1 MASSTQD
8 LEQFVRTALE
18 KGATRDQIGKALAD
32 AGWAPEQT
40 RSALSAY
47 ADVSFMVPVPQ
58 PRPYLS
64 ARDAFLYLVLFTTL
78 YMSAFHLGS
87 LVFELINRAFPD
99 PAQLRG
105 IVFTSSVRWS
115 VATLLVAFPVFMLM
129 SIKIGRDVARQPVLR
144 QSVVRRWL
152 TYLTLFVAAVSLII
166 DLITLVDGVLGGEA
180 TTRFVLKV
188 IVAGVIAIVVFGYYL
203 WDLRQDERT
212 P

>member
-8 LEQFVRTALE
+8 LGQFVRAALE

-47 ADVSFMVPVPQ
+47 ADVSFVVPVPQ

-64 ARDAFLYLVLFTTL
+64 AREAFLYLVLFTTL
-78 YMSAFHLGS
+78 YMSAYHLGS
-87 LVFELINRAFPD
+87 LLFELINRAFPD
-99 PAQLRG
+99 PVQIHMG
-105 IVFTSSVRWS
+105 VENPIRWS
-115 VATLLVAFPVFMLM
+115 VSTLLVAFPVFMLM
-129 SIKIGRDVARQPVLR
+129 SLKIGRDVARQPILR

-166 DLITLVDGVLGGEA
+166 DLIILVDGVLGGEA
-180 TTRFVLKV
+180 TARFVLKV
-188 IVAGVIAIVVFGYYL
+188 LVAGAIAVVVFGYYL
-203 WDLRQDERT
+203 WDLRQDERA

>member
-18 KGATRDQIGKALAD
+18 KGAKRDQIDKALAD

-47 ADVSFMVPVPQ
+47 ADVNFVVPVPQ

-87 LVFELINRAFPD
+87 LLFELINRAFPD
-99 PAQLRG
+99 PAQFRSGGLS
-105 IVFTSSVRWS
+105 TSIRWS
-115 VATLLVAFPVFMLM
+115 VASLLVAFPVFLSM
-129 SIKIGRDVARQPVLR
+129 SIKIGHDVARQPVLR

-166 DLITLVDGVLGGEA
+166 DLIILVDGVLGGEA
-180 TTRFVLKV
+180 TARFMLKV
-188 IVAGVIAIVVFGYYL
+188 LVAGVIAVVVFGYYL